1 MGKTRDEESPVFQ
14 MEGFDVKAL
23 RRRGMSMMP
32 EFFMHRSI
40 APMVERLQSTLVI
53 TIRDK
58 TISSLSRFD
67 PMKSIMPV
75 LSVNFVE

>member
-1 MGKTRDEESPVFQ
+1 MGKTRGEESPVFH
-14 MEGFDVKAL
+14 MEGFHVKSL
-23 RRRGMSMMP
+23 RRRGMRMMP

-58 TISSLSRFD
+58 TISCLSRFD

-75 LSVNFVE
+75 LLVNFVG